1 MWILLRKSKFDHT
14 IKKIEE
20 QKNQSIGSLVPF
32 QMFQKF
38 VKDACIIKFIVILM
52 KHFQGDNMVFVIVL
66 AMIEKKKILRDN
78 KQLCAAILT
87 YLSKAFARVPFN
99 LLNAKFNANGFNQE
113 ALKLIHS
120 YLSDRSQK
128 VN

>member
-1 MWILLRKSKFDHT
+1 MDPFKKAEVRPQYKKNRRIEKS
-14 IKKIEE
+14 IYR
-20 QKNQSIGSLVPF
+20 LVSVNF

-52 KHFQGDNMVFVIVL
+52 KHFQGGNMVFVIVL
-66 AMIEKKKILRDN
+66 AMIEKKKISRDN

-87 YLSKAFARVPFN
+87 YLSKAFACVPCN

>member
-1 MWILLRKSKFDHT
+1 
-14 IKKIEE
+14 
-20 QKNQSIGSLVPF
+20 
-32 QMFQKF
+32 MFQKF

-52 KHFQGDNMVFVIVL
+52 KHFQGGNMVFVIVL
-66 AMIEKKKILRDN
+66 AMIEKKKISRDN

-87 YLSKAFARVPFN
+87 YLSKAFACVPCN

-113 ALKLIHS
+113 ALKLIHC